1 MYGSVDFV
9 LNLGNAD
16 MAKRRD
22 ADPQPQPP
30 PTRREKLAE
39 ARRKARLK
47 RSAREK
53 WIIDKLNRGMS
64 ITVLAARQGVT
75 LRRMQIFCGRY
86 SPGERLRRPP
96 NIWRYRS
103 TV

>member
-1 MYGSVDFV
+1 
-9 LNLGNAD
+9 

-22 ADPQPQPP
+22 ADPQPP